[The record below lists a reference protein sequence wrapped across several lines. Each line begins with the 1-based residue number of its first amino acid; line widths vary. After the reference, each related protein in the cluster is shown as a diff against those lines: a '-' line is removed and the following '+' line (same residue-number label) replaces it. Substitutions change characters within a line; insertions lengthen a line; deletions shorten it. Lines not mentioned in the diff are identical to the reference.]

1 MSGLTPKVDIV
12 IDLQFGSTGKG
23 LICGYLAD
31 TRDYDTVI
39 SANMPNAGHTYI
51 DANGKKYMFKVLP
64 SSAVG
69 KSVKTVML
77 GPGAIFSLS
86 RLVEEMTHLR
96 SDQRLVIHPNA
107 VLLSEDHAKKERK
120 KLQHISSTTQGS
132 AAAMIE
138 KIWRS
143 GNAPTAGSILRGT
156 KFDNLVASHDE
167 WQIRLSMADAI
178 LAEGSQG
185 FSLGINTQFY
195 PYTTSRDC
203 TPAAFLSAMSIPL
216 GMLSEVYGVAR
227 TLPIRVGGPSGDCYP
242 DQVELTWDQVGQP
255 LERTTVTNKIRRIFT
270 YSQKQM
276 EDAIFNCNPDHVFL
290 NFCNY
295 VTEEQVQHMVAHID
309 QFSNVRW
316 VGFGPTFHDVGELN
330 G

>member
-1 MSGLTPKVDIV
+1 
-12 IDLQFGSTGKG
+12 
-23 LICGYLAD
+23 
-31 TRDYDTVI
+31 
-39 SANMPNAGHTYI
+39 MPNAGHTYI
-51 DANGKKYMFKVLP
+51 DAHNNKYMFKVLP

-69 KSVKTVML
+69 KSVRTVML
-77 GPGAIFSLS
+77 GPGAIFSLT

-143 GNAPTAGSILRGT
+143 GKTPTAGSVLRDT
-156 KFDNLVASHDE
+156 KFEHLVASHDE
-167 WQIRLSMADAI
+167 WQIRLAMADSI

-185 FSLGINTQFY
+185 YSLGINTQFY

-216 GMLSEVYGVAR
+216 RMLREVYGVAR

-242 DQVELTWDQVGQP
+242 DQTELTWEEVGQP
-255 LERTTVTNKIRRIFT
+255 LERTTVTNKVRRIFT
-270 YSQKQM
+270 YSPKQID
-276 EDAIFNCNPDHVFL
+276 DAIFNCNPDHIFL

-295 VTEEQVQHMVAHID
+295 VSEDQVQRMVAHMD
-309 QFSNVRW
+309 KYSNVKW
-316 VGFGPTFHDVGELN
+316 VGFGPTYHDIGELN